1 MARGPAR
8 PGREP
13 GQFLPQWAG
22 WLLAL
27 ALLGIAAAVVSQ
39 WMAAH
44 RRPAGVE
51 VYFVVRGT
59 GRTGSLVPV
68 RRPAPAGPTEVR
80 LQAALRALLDGPHDG
95 RLHTEI
101 PQGTAFLGVAVRDG
115 VVTVDVSPTFASGG
129 GSTSMLGRVWQV
141 VYTATQF
148 PDAPAVQILIN
159 GRRVEA
165 LGGEGILIGAP
176 LRRPEVPPSF

>member
-1 MARGPAR
+1 
-8 PGREP
+8 
-13 GQFLPQWAG
+13 
-22 WLLAL
+22 
-27 ALLGIAAAVVSQ
+27 
-39 WMAAH
+39 MAAP
-44 RRPAGVE
+44 RRPAGVD
-51 VYFVVRGT
+51 VYFVVRGA

-80 LQAALRALLDGPHDG
+80 LQAALRALLDGPHDA
-95 RLHTEI
+95 RFHTEI
-101 PQGTAFLGVAVRDG
+101 PQGTALLGASVRDG
-115 VVTVDVSPTFASGG
+115 VVTVDVSPAFASGG

-148 PDAPAVQILIN
+148 PDAPAAQILIN

-176 LRRPEVPPSF
+176 LRRPDVPPSF

>member
-1 MARGPAR
+1 MARGRAR
-8 PGREP
+8 PGGEP
-13 GQFLPQWAG
+13 GHSPPRWAW

-27 ALLGIAAAVVSQ
+27 ALLGIAGAVVNQ
-39 WMAAH
+39 WMVAH

-59 GRTGSLVPV
+59 GRSGSLVPV

-80 LQAALRALLDGPHDG
+80 LQAALRALLVGPHDA

-101 PQGTAFLGVAVRDG
+101 PQGTALLGVGVRDG